1 MMDNQYTHNVRL
13 APLKTVDEEIARHIF
28 DVHPAWA
35 SGMSLDLQPILLE
48 SVVRPDVQRGK
59 TDVLQL
65 R

>member
-13 APLKTVDEEIARHIF
+13 APLKTVDEETPLLTIT
-28 DVHPAWA
+28 HPAWA
-35 SGMSLDLQPILLE
+35 SGMSLDLQPILLG